1 MGRDKAR
8 VVLQDRSLLEWVL
21 EALRQVCDEVL
32 VVTSTEGLVH
42 QRDAM
47 GDAVGDARLIADHT
61 PGRGPLG
68 GLYTGLGAAS
78 ADMVL
83 LVGCDTPFLQPAL
96 LERVVQAGAG
106 REAAVPRLEGI
117 PQTLQA
123 TYSRRCLPTIERLL
137 AHGRPGLRDLLL
149 LTDVAYLDTD
159 EIIKTDPDLLSFFN
173 VNSEA
178 DLERAKRLL
187 EIGGGP

>member
-1 MGRDKAR
+1 MSQGAATGIVLAGGHSTRMGRDKAR
-8 VVLQDRSLLEWVL
+8 VALQGRSLLEWVL

-61 PGRGPLG
+61 PERGPMG

-96 LERVVQAGAG
+96 LKRVVQTGAG
-106 REAAVPRLEGI
+106 RDAGVPRLEGI

-123 TYSRRCLPTIERLL
+123 TYARRCLPPSKGCWPT
-137 AHGRPGLRDLLL
+137 GDRD
-149 LTDVAYLDTD
+149 
-159 EIIKTDPDLLSFFN
+159 
-173 VNSEA
+173 
-178 DLERAKRLL
+178 
-187 EIGGGP
+187 

>member
-8 VVLQDRSLLEWVL
+8 VALQGRSLLEWVL

-47 GDAVGDARLIADHT
+47 GDAMGDARLIADHT

-96 LERVVQAGAG
+96 LKRVVQTGAG
-106 REAAVPRLEGI
+106 RDAGVPRLEGI

-123 TYSRRCLPTIERLL
+123 TYARRCLPTIERLL

>member
-1 MGRDKAR
+1 
-8 VVLQDRSLLEWVL
+8 
-21 EALRQVCDEVL
+21 
-32 VVTSTEGLVH
+32 
-42 QRDAM
+42 
-47 GDAVGDARLIADHT
+47 
-61 PGRGPLG
+61 
-68 GLYTGLGAAS
+68 
-78 ADMVL
+78 MVL

-96 LERVVQAGAG
+96 LKRVVQTGAG
-106 REAAVPRLEGI
+106 RDAGVPRLEGI

-123 TYSRRCLPTIERLL
+123 TYARRCLPTIERLL